1 METITVPNFRTNRE
15 VAEMFGCTPEYI
27 RKLKSTKADELEGL
41 WENNNPDG
49 ETTWTEEG
57 VEKLS
62 ELIKTDK
69 AKEFRASALARRT
82 QEAIA
87 VDRSELNHPNESHS
101 SPRTD
106 QEVSAYEIP
115 SPTAQGGRYSDLP
128 ERMGTAIGNRIL
140 DDDGLKRMDKAAAM
154 TLLKAANL
162 GNIGIDLDD
171 LLGN

>member
-49 ETTWTEEG
+49 ETTWNEEG

-69 AKEFRASALARRT
+69 AKEYRASALARRT

-87 VDRSELNHPNESHS
+87 VDRSELNYGESLD
-101 SPRTD
+101 SPRTGQD
-106 QEVSAYEIP
+106 INSYEVP
-115 SPTAQGGRYSDLP
+115 SPTAQGGRYADLP
-128 ERMGTAIGNRIL
+128 EKMGDMISDRMI
-140 DDDGLKRMDKAAAM
+140 DDGAIARMDKRVA
-154 TLLKAANL
+154 TNLLKAANL
-162 GNIGIDLDD
+162 SDIGIDLDA
-171 LLGN
+171 LLGKH

>member
-69 AKEFRASALARRT
+69 AKEFRASALTRRT

-87 VDRSELNHPNESHS
+87 VDRAELNHPSS
-101 SPRTD
+101 QDSPRTD

-115 SPTAQGGRYSDLP
+115 SPTAQGGRYADLP
-128 ERMGTAIGNRIL
+128 EKMGQAIGNRIL
-140 DDDGLKRMDKAAAM
+140 DNDGLKRMDKAAAM

-162 GNIGIDLDD
+162 DNIGIDLDD